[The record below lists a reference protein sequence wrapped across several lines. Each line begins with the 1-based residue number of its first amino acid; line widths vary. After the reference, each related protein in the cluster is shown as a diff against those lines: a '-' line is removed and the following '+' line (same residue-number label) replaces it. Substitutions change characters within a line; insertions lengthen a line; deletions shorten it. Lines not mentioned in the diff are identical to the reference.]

1 MSTLT
6 GTLVLNGV
14 SGEGVLRLTPP
25 NPNQLINSAGGPGSI
40 SPATIEIAVSGG
52 ELVDPPDVPGNDI
65 LLPLASVYQVEYRS
79 DTGDEL
85 VGEWAIVGSP
95 FDIGTQALAFPDG
108 HPLTT
113 KGPANYNS
121 FFDPTLPGIV
131 FQATLPN
138 GSIGTGQ
145 IPFGAAVSLNSGQ
158 LTDFKITQVNDTTIT
173 IAPGFIFGTQQN
185 DLDTLTVLAGAG
197 TGDLQIWA
205 SQDGGVFVT
214 DLGDTLNQESFD
226 FNRIS
231 FASIDDFNNSGI
243 GASSIGSLSIIDDVI
258 DGTNSDPII
267 SAAGYPIVE
276 AGDNIVLT
284 PDGPGAV
291 IISATGGGGGGI
303 NSAQISDFLMS
314 KVEDVNTVNIKPGY
328 ITVSSGVVFFDLS
341 SISLADGAADDEITV
356 YAHSD
361 GTLHCFPDIPDNAE
375 FISVTGGITIDPDGT
390 AWTTNAVG
398 AVGTIPISGGNFAGP
413 VDSRSISGLAALNIL
428 SVGAGLTLNPNPGPG
443 NKLLAL
449 ALTPDVL
456 PTFAHGALLQANGS
470 NGEIETS
477 NIQLQYTTLISDSL
491 TLAPGA
497 TQQIEFDGTSITLF
511 GLLFGTL
518 QDYGGAGI
526 PLLVSVST
534 IGGGVV
540 LVTIVNVG
548 LVPMDSPI
556 TVNILCVF
564 QGGA

>member
-1 MSTLT
+1 MATLT

-40 SPATIEIAVSGG
+40 SPAMIEIVVSGG

-79 DTGDEL
+79 DAGDEL
-85 VGEWAIVGSP
+85 VGEWAIVGQP

-113 KGPANYNS
+113 KGPATFNS
-121 FFDPTLPGIV
+121 FYDPTLPGIV

-145 IPFGAAVSLNSGQ
+145 VPFGAAVSLNSGQ
-158 LTDFKITQVNDTTIT
+158 LTDFKITQTNATTIT

-185 DLDTLTVLAGAG
+185 NLATLTVLAGAG

-226 FNRIS
+226 LNGIS
-231 FASIDDFNNSGI
+231 FASIADFNNSGI

-258 DGTNSDPII
+258 DDTNSDPII

-276 AGDNIVLT
+276 AGDNITLT

-303 NSAQISDFLMS
+303 SSAQITDFLMT
-314 KVEDVNTVNIKPGY
+314 KVTDENTVDIAAGAF
-328 ITVSSGVVFFDLS
+328 TVNGGPVFLDASSV
-341 SISLADGAADDEITV
+341 SLTPGAADDEVTI
-356 YAHSD
+356 YAHVD
-361 GTLHCFPDIPDNAE
+361 GTLHCFTDIPDNTE

-390 AWTTNAVG
+390 EWTTNALGSIGTLPIVG
-398 AVGTIPISGGNFAGP
+398 GDFTDLVDTRSINAIGVITNLTVGT
-413 VDSRSISGLAALNIL
+413 
-428 SVGAGLTLNPNPGPG
+428 GLTLANNPGPG

-449 ALTPDVL
+449 ALTPAVL
-456 PTFAHGALLQANGS
+456 PTFALGALLQANASTGQ
-470 NGEIETS
+470 IETS
-477 NIQLQYTTLISDSL
+477 NIQLQYTTLTSDSL

-497 TQQIEFDGTSITLF
+497 TQQIEFDGTIITLF

-534 IGGGVV
+534 IGEGVV

-548 LVPMDSPI
+548 LAPMNAPI